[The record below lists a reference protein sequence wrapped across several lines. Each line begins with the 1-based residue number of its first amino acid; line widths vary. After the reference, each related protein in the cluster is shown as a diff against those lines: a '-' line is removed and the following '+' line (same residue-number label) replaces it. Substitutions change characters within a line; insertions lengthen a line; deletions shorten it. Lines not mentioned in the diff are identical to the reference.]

1 MQDLSLGS
9 LIILILQRD
18 QNCLHYLPQMV
29 FSNGFSQPI
38 NEPRHM
44 ETNSTSSFDQF
55 FFSDKPGILVESG
68 VHSSLHPNCC
78 HHIIN
83 STFIL
88 NICYPHHINKLA
100 WGFKKADANNIRKAL
115 GLVNWER
122 LFDQK
127 CIEA

>member
-1 MQDLSLGS
+1 MNQDIWKQTAPLLS
-9 LIILILQRD
+9 
-18 QNCLHYLPQMV
+18 
-29 FSNGFSQPI
+29 I
-38 NEPRHM
+38 N
-44 ETNSTSSFDQF
+44 F
-55 FFSDKPGILVESG
+55 FFFFDKPGILVESG

-100 WGFKKADANNIRKAL
+100 WDFKKADANNIRKAL